1 MTKKKEIKRNKKN
14 KNKEKKIKERRRK
27 IKGMTPK
34 KKRNGSPRKV
44 IHHITI
50 CHIEKEIIDDF
61 TLLWFNNVIVFDKQ
75 IYI

>member
-1 MTKKKEIKRNKKN
+1 MRVRDENIFA
-14 KNKEKKIKERRRK
+14 IFC
-27 IKGMTPK
+27 
-34 KKRNGSPRKV
+34 PRKV

-50 CHIEKEIIDDF
+50 CHIEMEIIDDF

>member
-1 MTKKKEIKRNKKN
+1 MTKKIKNKKQI
-14 KNKEKKIKERRRK
+14 KKTRTKRRKSKKEEEKRRNDTKKI
-27 IKGMTPK
+27 T
-34 KKRNGSPRKV
+34 NGSPRKV

-50 CHIEKEIIDDF
+50 CHIEKEIIDDI